1 MFEMQEKYY
10 YFYNN
15 GSTGELTVYINS
27 NNAAFFEAAISRGRG
42 IRPKIDSRPL
52 KISKGV
58 NQVIL
63 YLTKEGLDDSDKNIK
78 GYFTVMVKS

>member
-1 MFEMQEKYY
+1 MINGFILQQYDDSLELIRTHIHNDHMFEMQEKYY
-10 YFYNN
+10 FFYNN

-58 NQVIL
+58 N
-63 YLTKEGLDDSDKNIK
+63 
-78 GYFTVMVKS
+78 